1 MCGIVGCASSPPAL
15 LPDRVI
21 AMRDTMV
28 HRGPDDA
35 GLWSSEDGQVILGNR
50 RLAIL
55 DLSLSGHQPMQDEA
69 GNVTI
74 VFNGEIYNFVE
85 LREEL
90 KAKGYRFRSSSDT
103 EVLLAAYDAWGT
115 ECLSHLNG
123 MFGFAIWD
131 ERHRQ
136 LFAARDRFGEKPFY
150 YFRNRGVFLFAS
162 EIKALLAS
170 QLIDPC
176 PNNRAICRHLLYH
189 ESDRGTETPLEGIHA
204 LPPAHGLLYSPHG
217 DTLKTWQYWDLDPY
231 FEIHL
236 PSDEAYATRLLEL
249 LKDSVRIRLRSDVPL
264 GSSLSGGLDSSTI
277 VALVARES
285 NGNRQTTFSAR
296 FKDPR
301 VDEGPYIDC
310 LNRHLAL
317 ESHHVYPSPY
327 GLLEEIDDFT
337 WHQEHPSSGTSV
349 YAQWT
354 VMRLAKE
361 QGVTVLLDG
370 QGGDEVLGGYASYR
384 ASYYLDLLRG
394 GRWGQFL
401 TTLGGQV
408 RLQGPAR
415 LPAALAPMLPD
426 VVREPLRRFLRPPG
440 ISADFERRWAS
451 TPSRILGRFRSALH
465 NDLYQTLRCT
475 VLPLLLRFADRN
487 SMAFSREVRLPFL
500 DPRVVEFLFAIPEEQ
515 KIRGTVTKVILRRA
529 MSGLVPD
536 KILRRTDK
544 IGFETP
550 EAEWLRGPLRAW
562 ADDVFHS
569 QAFQQREWINAK
581 VIESVWKSFLK
592 GQAKYHKQLWL
603 WLCLEV
609 WAAKFLHYDQDSH
622 SDAPQ
627 KAAQVR

>member
-1 MCGIVGCASSPPAL
+1 MCGIVGCASNPPAL
-15 LPDRVI
+15 LPGRAI
-21 AMRDTMV
+21 AMRDTMTY
-28 HRGPDDA
+28 RGPDDA
-35 GLWSSEDGQVILGNR
+35 GLWSTENGQVVLGNR

-55 DLSLSGHQPMQDEA
+55 DLSPSGHQPMQDEA
-69 GNVTI
+69 GNATI

-90 KAKGYRFRSSSDT
+90 KAKGCRFRSSSDT

-115 ECLSHLNG
+115 ECLSRLNG

-131 ERHRQ
+131 ERRRQ

-150 YFRNRGVFLFAS
+150 YFHNRGVFLFAS

-170 QLIDPC
+170 QLIEPR
-176 PNNRAICRHLLYH
+176 PNNRAICRYLLYH

-217 DTLKTWQYWDLDPY
+217 DTLKTWQYWDLDPHV
-231 FEIHL
+231 EIRL
-236 PSDEAYATRLLEL
+236 PSDEAYGERFLEL
-249 LKDSVRIRLRSDVPL
+249 LKDSVRIRLRSDVPV

-277 VALVARES
+277 VALVACES

-296 FKDPR
+296 FKDPL

-310 LNRHLAL
+310 LTQHFAL
-317 ESHHVYPSPY
+317 ESHHVYPSPQS
-327 GLLEEIDDFT
+327 LLEEIDDFT
-337 WHQEHPSSGTSV
+337 WHQEHPFSDTSV

-384 ASYYLDLLRG
+384 ASYYRDLLRG
-394 GRWGQFL
+394 LHWGQFL
-401 TTLGGQV
+401 AALSGQV
-408 RLQGPAR
+408 RLQGPAL
-415 LPAALAPMLPD
+415 LPATLAPLLPD
-426 VVREPLRRFLRPPG
+426 RVSQPLRRFLRPPG
-440 ISADFERRWAS
+440 ISADFERRWIS
-451 TPSRILGRFRSALH
+451 PPTRIPARFPSALH
-465 NDLYQTLRCT
+465 ADLYQTLRCT

-500 DPRVVEFLFAIPEEQ
+500 DPRVVEFLFAIPEDQ
-515 KIRGTVTKVILRRA
+515 KIRGAVTKVILRRA
-529 MSGLVPD
+529 LRGLVPD

-544 IGFETP
+544 VGYETP
-550 EAEWLRGPLRAW
+550 QAEWLRGPLRGW
-562 ADDVFHS
+562 ADDVIHS
-569 QAFQQREWINAK
+569 QAFREREWIDAK
-581 VIESVWKSFLK
+581 RIEGVWKSFLT

-603 WLCLEV
+603 WLWLEA
-609 WAAKFLHYDQDSH
+609 WAGIFLCHDRVYR
-622 SDAPQ
+622 PQ
-627 KAAQVR
+627 EAHQAS